1 MKKKLT
7 LFFLLAFLFL
17 IIGLIGVSFLFNQ
30 VKREIVLN
38 NSSVVMSLVQNHP
51 ELEHEII
58 DSLMNVSL
66 NSNTSI
72 LEKYGLAS
80 LSSLEYLENV
90 SSLRVLFYSFFFL
103 FYAIIVVLIFIFLLR
118 SEWKR
123 KKEIAKI
130 DAYLFSLLSND
141 IKVDLKD
148 FQNGDL
154 ATLQNDLMKVTSR
167 LKNALETST
176 KDKKELSK
184 TLADISHQL
193 KTPLTSLLILNDNL
207 SSFDLDDA
215 TREDFLKKQEQ
226 ILLHMKSLITTL
238 LKVSQ
243 IESGMTPLKKEPVSL
258 TELFET
264 VLEQLDLLLTSKNI
278 SINLSVSK
286 NLFVLGDFNWLGE
299 AFLNILKNAC
309 EHSKIGGS
317 IDILV
322 KENPMYVEISIKDYG
337 EGISKKDLKH
347 IFERF
352 YKSSSSSESIGIGL
366 NLTKSIL
373 DRSNATII
381 CQSEVGKYT
390 LFAIHFY
397 KCIHRG

>member
-38 NSSVVMSLVQNHP
+38 NSFVVMSLVQNNP

-373 DRSNATII
+373 DRSNATIN

-390 LFAIHFY
+390 LFTIHFY
-397 KCIHRG
+397 KSII